1 VRINAHDAIRLA
13 AVSGVLRS
21 VVTRRPLL
29 FSYRNMLFP
38 EPLPADRPGD
48 EARHQTTDGASS
60 RDQIATWHIGLH
72 NGCAC
77 RRVACAMTHIP
88 VIDDTAETL
97 WLVGSIAERIG
108 HQVTALNNALRSMM
122 AFVRFKPDIVAL
134 DLVMPGTDGIE
145 IIRWLAD
152 VDYPGRLI
160 IVSGYA
166 DFDRMAREPADAYG
180 PMKVTSLAKPFWIA
194 QLEAALG
201 PIT

>member
-1 VRINAHDAIRLA
+1 
-13 AVSGVLRS
+13 
-21 VVTRRPLL
+21 
-29 FSYRNMLFP
+29 
-38 EPLPADRPGD
+38 
-48 EARHQTTDGASS
+48 
-60 RDQIATWHIGLH
+60 
-72 NGCAC
+72 
-77 RRVACAMTHIP
+77 MTHIP